1 AGDGMPLV
9 TSGLIEPAEVR
20 WGRTSC
26 RFARRRWAAP
36 VVDGEALRTHDPDL
50 GSWVDARC
58 RPKVLVASQTRIIEA
73 VADAAGNLVPSVPVV
88 SVEPEDP
95 ADLWRVAAAL
105 LSPAASAWMLHHRAG
120 SGLSADT
127 IRVSA
132 RSVTGV
138 PLPSDR
144 ARWDDAAAL
153 VEQWHED
160 PGDREVLRRYART
173 ATEAYELGESDV
185 DDLCSWWMQHI
196 GRSIGA

>member
-1 AGDGMPLV
+1 
-9 TSGLIEPAEVR
+9 
-20 WGRTSC
+20 
-26 RFARRRWAAP
+26 
-36 VVDGEALRTHDPDL
+36 
-50 GSWVDARC
+50 
-58 RPKVLVASQTRIIEA
+58 
-73 VADAAGNLVPSVPVV
+73 
-88 SVEPEDP
+88 
-95 ADLWRVAAAL
+95 
-105 LSPAASAWMLHHRAG
+105 MLHHRAG

-173 ATEAYELGESDV
+173 VTEAYELGESDV
-185 DDLCSWWMQHI
+185 DDLCSWWIQHI
-196 GRSIGA
+196 ERSIGA